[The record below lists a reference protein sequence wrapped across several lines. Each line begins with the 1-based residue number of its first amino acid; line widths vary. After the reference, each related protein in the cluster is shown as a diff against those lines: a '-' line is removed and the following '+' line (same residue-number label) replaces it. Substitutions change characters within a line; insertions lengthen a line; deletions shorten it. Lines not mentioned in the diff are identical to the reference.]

1 MCGHLDEFVFEPLLE
16 RDGVK
21 VSRSPWGPDD
31 QIGRLNW
38 ITPEATAAI
47 LGNLDGRHVF
57 DLSVDFFKGMPSWV
71 AAGDPVYDI
80 WMTHTPDGSVIDGLA
95 GAPPHL
101 LEKYAYAGDAS
112 QMYVHCGTH
121 LDTLNHFGHFG
132 TFWNGWN
139 QKEHLGSRH
148 WLVGGAEHF
157 PPIIAR
163 AVVLDVAGL
172 HGVDCLEPCHEITPG
187 EGQRAAKEQGVQVR
201 AHDLVLVNTGRMTVW
216 PDVHDYIADQPGIG
230 LDAARWP
237 LEEAGAMAIGS
248 DSRASRSCRTPTG
261 EVPAG
266 ALVHV
271 RDGRRLDHR
280 APRPARGM
288 RREAVRVRLPGL
300 PAQAPRRHREPAAPD
315 RRAAPL
321 VEPGSRGPR
330 RTPSGAAGRR
340 RAFVTGRPSGRD
352 RHRVGPDEHGVG
364 DLEDVVAGMPAR
376 AACSRIFSGLDAW

>member
-1 MCGHLDEFVFEPLLE
+1 VCGNLDEFVFEPLLE

-101 LEKYAYAGDAS
+101 LEKYSYAGDAI

-172 HGVDCLEPCHEITPG
+172 HGVECLEPCHEITPG
-187 EGQRAAKEQGVQVR
+187 ELQRAAKEQGVQVR

-216 PDVHDYIADQPGIG
+216 PDVHGYITDQPGIG
-230 LDAARWP
+230 LDAARWL

-248 DSRASRSCRTPTG
+248 DSLSL
-261 EVPAG
+261 EVVPNPDPEKFLPVHSYMFATAG
-266 ALVHV
+266 ASIIEV
-271 RDGRRLDHR
+271 LDLR
-280 APRPARGM
+280 EVCAEKQYEFAFLGFPLKLRGATGSPLRPI
-288 RREAVRVRLPGL
+288 AVRLR
-300 PAQAPRRHREPAAPD
+300 
-315 RRAAPL
+315 
-321 VEPGSRGPR
+321 S
-330 RTPSGAAGRR
+330 
-340 RAFVTGRPSGRD
+340 
-352 RHRVGPDEHGVG
+352 
-364 DLEDVVAGMPAR
+364 
-376 AACSRIFSGLDAW
+376 

>member
-1 MCGHLDEFVFEPLLE
+1 MCGNLDEFVFEPLLE

-21 VSRSPWGPDD
+21 VSQSPWGPDD

-57 DLSVDFFKGMPSWV
+57 DLSVDFFKGMPSWM

-95 GAPPHL
+95 GVQPHL
-101 LEKYAYAGDAS
+101 LEKYSYAGDAI

-187 EGQRAAKEQGVQVR
+187 ELQRAAKR
-201 AHDLVLVNTGRMTVW
+201 AGR
-216 PDVHDYIADQPGIG
+216 
-230 LDAARWP
+230 
-237 LEEAGAMAIGS
+237 AGAGA
-248 DSRASRSCRTPTG
+248 ATSCWST
-261 EVPAG
+261 
-266 ALVHV
+266 
-271 RDGRRLDHR
+271 
-280 APRPARGM
+280 
-288 RREAVRVRLPGL
+288 
-300 PAQAPRRHREPAAPD
+300 PAA
-315 RRAAPL
+315 
-321 VEPGSRGPR
+321 
-330 RTPSGAAGRR
+330 
-340 RAFVTGRPSGRD
+340 
-352 RHRVGPDEHGVG
+352 
-364 DLEDVVAGMPAR
+364 
-376 AACSRIFSGLDAW
+376 

>member
-1 MCGHLDEFVFEPLLE
+1 VCGNLEEFVFEPLLE
-16 RDGVK
+16 RDGVT

-80 WMTHTPDGSVIDGLA
+80 WMTHTPDGAIIDGLA
-95 GAPPHL
+95 GAEPRL
-101 LEKYAYAGDAS
+101 LEKYSYAGDAI

-172 HGVDCLEPCHEITPG
+172 HGVDCLEPCHEITPV
-187 EGQRAAKEQGVQVR
+187 ELQRAAKEQGVQVR
-201 AHDLVLVNTGRMTVW
+201 AHDLVLVNTGRMTLW
-216 PDVHDYIADQPGIG
+216 PDVHGYITDQPGIG
-230 LDAARWP
+230 LDAARWL

-248 DSRASRSCRTPTG
+248 DSLSL
-261 EVPAG
+261 EVVPNPDPEKFLPVHSYMFATAG
-266 ALVHV
+266 ASIIEV
-271 RDGRRLDHR
+271 LDLR
-280 APRPARGM
+280 EVCAEKQYEFAFLGFPLKLRGATGSPLRPI
-288 RREAVRVRLPGL
+288 AV
-300 PAQAPRRHREPAAPD
+300 
-315 RRAAPL
+315 PL
-321 VEPGSRGPR
+321 RS
-330 RTPSGAAGRR
+330 
-340 RAFVTGRPSGRD
+340 
-352 RHRVGPDEHGVG
+352 
-364 DLEDVVAGMPAR
+364 
-376 AACSRIFSGLDAW
+376 